1 MSLMRFYYDPF
12 TEFDRLFDDA
22 FAARF
27 RPPTTTSEVGHAV
40 NSNNAV
46 TSFRPRMDL
55 HEANDG
61 NTVTATFELPGMKS
75 EDVTIDIHQ
84 GRLTVSGET
93 TSSHAQEE
101 GGYAVRERHYGKFS
115 RTLQLPIGTKPDDVN
130 AKMDDG
136 VLRVTFPKVTAE
148 QQPHRITV
156 Q

>member
-27 RPPTTTSEVGHAV
+27 RPSTTTSEVGRIPT
-40 NSNNAV
+40 SNNGA
-46 TSFRPRMDL
+46 TRPGSFRPKMDL

-75 EDVTIDIHQ
+75 EDVAIDIHQ

-115 RTLQLPIGTKPDDVN
+115 RTLQIPVGTKPEDVS

-136 VLRVTFPKVTAE
+136 VLKITFP
-148 QQPHRITV
+148 
-156 Q
+156 